1 MRWEPKDKLLISS
14 SQIDKWFM
22 IFKEEVRT
30 RVSFVFFKIIF
41 WYQIFGKF
49 THPPKIVKLV
59 EFTLE
64 KQMKNQ
70 QNLLGKGLVREH
82 EDKTDEIPAIE
93 PTE

>member
-1 MRWEPKDKLLISS
+1 LANAPPPPPP
-14 SQIDKWFM
+14 QIA
-22 IFKEEVRT
+22 R
-30 RVSFVFFKIIF
+30 
-41 WYQIFGKF
+41 
-49 THPPKIVKLV
+49 LV

-70 QNLLGKGLVREH
+70 QNLSEKALVREH